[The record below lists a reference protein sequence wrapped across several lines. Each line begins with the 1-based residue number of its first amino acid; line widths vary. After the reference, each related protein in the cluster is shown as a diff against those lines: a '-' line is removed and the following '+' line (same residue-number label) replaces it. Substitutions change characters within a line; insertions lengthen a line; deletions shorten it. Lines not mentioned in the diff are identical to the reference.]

1 MLLTVFFFNKKMYII
16 THSTAVTKF
25 QEGLIYVHV
34 GILFSNGP
42 YDNHTSD
49 SEIDSKPISKAP

>member
-1 MLLTVFFFNKKMYII
+1 MYII